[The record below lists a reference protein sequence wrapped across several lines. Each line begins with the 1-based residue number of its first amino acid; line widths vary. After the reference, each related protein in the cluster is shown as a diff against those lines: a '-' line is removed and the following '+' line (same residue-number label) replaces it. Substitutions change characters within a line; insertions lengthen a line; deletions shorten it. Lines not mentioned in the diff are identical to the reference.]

1 MYLSD
6 TTKMAFAGNNDSST
20 DLRVQGVAFQWFRD
34 QLAALQDH
42 VVLRAAYQPP
52 GMRQLKSSTPRD

>member
-1 MYLSD
+1 MD

-20 DLRVQGVAFQWFRD
+20 DLRVLQGEAFQWFRE

-52 GMRQLKSSTPRD
+52 GMRQLKSPAPRE